1 MSRIVFAL
9 IWSSVNECRD
19 ASIYIILC
27 YLTCGVSIHTL

>member
-19 ASIYIILC
+19 ASI
-27 YLTCGVSIHTL
+27 